1 MDGRQRRLPPV
12 SGPLGHEY
20 PDGPQDARLRGTVP
34 TETHQRR
41 AKLLQIHRLLHLNWS
56 VNATIAVLK
65 YLKYPAVLLLAFLLV
80 PLCFLNYHVTFFVN
94 YIQYVNFNS
103 VIFTGTYNLTG
114 VIQLSKTEI

>member
-1 MDGRQRRLPPV
+1 MPVRCVPPERAMDGRQRRLPPV
-12 SGPLGHEY
+12 SGPLGHEH

-56 VNATIAVLK
+56 VNTTIAVLK

-94 YIQYVNFNS
+94 CS
-103 VIFTGTYNLTG
+103 VFH
-114 VIQLSKTEI
+114 SKCYFLKIR